1 MPFHANFLPLDPK
14 EFKKEAI
21 RVLEQLPEQFR
32 NRLHN
37 VEIVIEKKPK
47 KSHLKAMGLD
57 PQQDALYG
65 LYEGTPLSERS
76 ALEPPLL
83 PDKITIFS
91 EPLLRDFPDSVQLR
105 RQIRLTLLHE
115 IAHYFGMDEEEI
127 EDLGY

>member
-1 MPFHANFLPLDPK
+1 M
-14 EFKKEAI
+14 
-21 RVLEQLPEQFR
+21 LERLPEEFR
-32 NRLHN
+32 GRLHN
-37 VEIVIEKKPK
+37 VAVVIEKKPK
-47 KSHLKAMGLD
+47 ISQLKAMGLD
-57 PQQDALYG
+57 PQEDVLYG

-91 EPLLRDFPDSVQLR
+91 EPLLRDFPDTIELR

-115 IAHYFGMDEEEI
+115 IAHYFGMDEEKI